1 MIHKVA
7 AATLMVHSRHT
18 GSSTPAT
25 TGSTNS
31 YHYYWLGVV
40 VVGRLLLAGVVGVV
54 IIAVLDSVV
63 VIALLFVVVVNRL
76 IVLLLI
82 NKSVVQ
88 GIIVAAQYV

>member
-25 TGSTNS
+25 TGSTNIP
-31 YHYYWLGVV
+31 LLLAGVV

-54 IIAVLDSVV
+54 IIAVLDGVV
-63 VIALLFVVVVNRL
+63 VNIALLFVVVINI

-82 NKSVVQ
+82 NKSVVKE
-88 GIIVAAQYV
+88 